1 MFIEKRASEAFY
13 RYHQFKRTDGNG
25 WLGVSETI
33 SSCSVIVLDSSNI
46 NMSSSMVDSV
56 ATYDS
61 TQVIYKLKG
70 GIVGKVYTVIINIV
84 TSDANVFED
93 SFTLKVT

>member
-25 WLGVSETI
+25 WLGTLETV
-33 SSCSVIVLDSSNI
+33 SSCSVMVLDSSNA
-46 NMSSSMVDSV
+46 NVSSSMVDNV
-56 ATYDS
+56 APYS
-61 TQVIYKLKG
+61 NTQVIYRLKG
-70 GIVGKVYTVIINIV
+70 GTAGKSYTVIINIV

-93 SFTLKVT
+93 SFTLKVV